1 MRKHLL
7 LAALACALSSCEGSG
22 GGSPPVLES
31 TPRPPSGMAWVVFD
45 ADTVVAEVADT
56 QAERQQ
62 GLMDRDRLDAG
73 SGMLFVF
80 EQELPHAFYMR
91 NTLIPLDIAWLDRSL
106 VVVDIQQME
115 PETVDFHEPARAAL
129 YALEVPQ
136 GWYSEQEVR
145 VGDLAQIVFG
155 RR

>member
-1 MRKHLL
+1 
-7 LAALACALSSCEGSG
+7 
-22 GGSPPVLES
+22 
-31 TPRPPSGMAWVVFD
+31 MAWVVFD
-45 ADTVVAEVADT
+45 ADTVVAEVAAT
-56 QAERQQ
+56 QERRQQ
-62 GLMDRDRLDAG
+62 GLMDRDRLDPG

-80 EQELPHAFYMR
+80 EQELHHAFYMR
-91 NTLIPLDIAWLDRSL
+91 NTLIPLDIAWLDRSH

-115 PETVDFHEPARAAL
+115 PETEDLHQPRSAAL

-136 GWYSEQEVR
+136 GWYSEQEIR